1 MQKTQK
7 KKIAFLS
14 SLDLNLYLFRLDI
27 MKNLIQQ
34 NYQVYAIIPR
44 GEYFEKIEQENIITV
59 EYNLNRGSLNP
70 FSAIK
75 SILELA
81 KILKNLEIDLLHTFT
96 VKPNIFGTIA
106 GKIAKTPTVL
116 NLIEGLGSFYVEDN
130 LKNKI
135 IRFIIESLYKFTI
148 KFSDLVV
155 FVNNDDPKYLNNK
168 KIITQNKIKIIKSVG
183 VDTSYFSQ
191 EKVSQETKIK
201 LKNSLNI
208 SENYK
213 IVIMIGRA
221 ILHKGV
227 KDFYKSAE
235 ILNKNCDEKIIF
247 LYVGDID
254 KGNSYSMNSEFMSSN
269 KNVKWLGHRNDIRE
283 LIAIS
288 DIVVLPSYREGVP
301 RTLLEA
307 CAMSK
312 PIVATDV
319 VGCREAVDNT
329 KNGFL
334 IPIESPQIL
343 SDKIKTIIKNNDLQ
357 KQMSD
362 YSRQKALKEFEITKI
377 TKEYLE
383 IYKHYLE

>member
-191 EKVSQETKIK
+191 EKVPQDKK
-201 LKNSLNI
+201 NQLKNSLNI
-208 SENYK
+208 SENSK
-213 IVIMIGRA
+213 IIIMIGRA